1 MLLELYIML
10 FVTGVLLFVLS
21 FIDRVKHP
29 LYALMSALIFG
40 LLTYMNFAIDKVDI
54 VYNSAAGTAETVKT
68 TLNEPLMAWITAI
81 FAVVGVV
88 QFFYLAWAKTG
99 EVIESGDARAT
110 RW

>member
-1 MLLELYIML
+1 MLLELYITV
-10 FVTGVLLFVLS
+10 FITGVFLFVLS

-29 LYALMSALIFG
+29 LYALMSALTFG

-54 VYNSAAGTAETVKT
+54 VFNSATGMAETVKT
-68 TLNEPLMAWITAI
+68 TLNEPLLAWLTAI
-81 FAVVGVV
+81 FGVVSFV

-99 EVIESGDARAT
+99 EVIESGDARTT